1 LTLPDELTA
10 FSDEIAFLESF
21 KASVYRMDFSDPQQW
36 QTSKFLAEA
45 LLFRLYRA
53 QERLVRAIFLD
64 TCVSHKSF
72 LGNDVDS
79 RLSCSDW
86 GTAEGILKAS
96 GANFLNWG
104 NPQQTTMRASL
115 IFDDG
120 FPITDMIA
128 PLHSTLVDLQ
138 RIRNFVAHDS
148 EEAASQFRKAASNYL
163 SGGTSALTSAGD
175 LLLSRRR
182 ARDAY
187 VLSQLISK
195 VGKLDATYKAL

>member
-1 LTLPDELTA
+1 MTLSDELTA
-10 FSDEIAFLESF
+10 FSNEIAFLNAF
-21 KASVYRMDFSDPQQW
+21 KASVYRMDFADPQQW

-45 LLFRLYRA
+45 LLFRLYRS

-72 LGNDVDS
+72 LGYDVGS

-86 GTAEGILKAS
+86 NIAEGILKAS
-96 GANFLNWG
+96 GVKFLDWG
-104 NPQQTTMRASL
+104 NPQQTTSRASI
-115 IFDDG
+115 IFDSG

-148 EEAASQFRKAASNYL
+148 DEAASQFRKAASNYL
-163 SGGTSALTSAGD
+163 SVGASGLTSAGD

-182 ARDAY
+182 PRDPYA
-187 VLSQLISK
+187 LSQLINK
-195 VGKLDATYKAL
+195 VGKLDVAYKAL

>member
-1 LTLPDELTA
+1 MTLPDEMAA
-10 FSDEIAFLESF
+10 FAEEIAFLDAF

-36 QTSKFLAEA
+36 QTAKFLAEA

-53 QERLVRAIFLD
+53 QERLVRAVFLD

-72 LGNDVDS
+72 LGNDVGS
-79 RLSCSDW
+79 RLSCGEWSI
-86 GTAEGILKAS
+86 AEDILKAS
-96 GANFLNWG
+96 GAKFLDWG
-104 NPQQTTMRASL
+104 NPQQTIIRASL
-115 IFDDG
+115 IFDGG

-148 EEAASQFRKAASNYL
+148 GEAASQFRKAANNYL
-163 SGGTSALTSAGD
+163 TGGTGALTSAGD

-182 ARDAY
+182 PREPY

-195 VGKLDATYKAL
+195 VGKLDAAYKAL